1 MSFKQVI
8 ERVRFWIQ
16 HRHRTDEL
24 EEEIRLHLDL
34 RIQRNLENGM
44 TQADARTTAVR
55 RFGDPTRVR
64 EAATDV
70 WISRWLDDLWQD
82 LKFGARW
89 LKRSPGFTAI
99 IVATLGVGIG
109 VNTAMFSVINSVLL
123 QPLPYPAPD
132 RLIWIANSDPGC
144 SGDCFNS
151 RADFAI
157 WAREAQSLEAAAAYG
172 NLDLALVADGQSTA
186 QRVAFVTPELWRL
199 SGAIP
204 RLGRLP
210 NANEPT
216 ALIISWALFERQ
228 FRGNPNVIGK
238 AVQLDGHSFEVV
250 GVLDR
255 GFRFLFPQQLYTG
268 DEIRDID
275 AYAPLP
281 NGIETPGD
289 AMRATPQT
297 GPVPGWVR
305 VVARLKDGATI
316 EQARS
321 QLATIHDRLNKEY
334 SSLFRKKKL
343 VVLPLAERIVG
354 EARLALLVLLSAVS
368 FVLVIACV
376 NVANLLMARASARRK
391 EIAIRAALGAGKR
404 RVMRQ
409 FIAEAL
415 LLGVLGG
422 FAGLVLARLG
432 LVAIIH
438 FGAQAVPRVADTVM
452 DSNVLAFAI
461 LVTLAT
467 AVLFGLAPARTVGK
481 ENLEEVL
488 REEGRG
494 ASSSATQQRL
504 RATLVSVEIALA
516 MVLLTGAGLMM
527 RSFWRMNTYPPG
539 FSPEKVLVMKL
550 SLAGGKY
557 SRYWPAQDIYLMTD
571 AFGH

>member
-16 HRHRTDEL
+16 QRHRTDEL

-64 EAATDV
+64 ETATDV

-186 QRVAFVTPELWRL
+186 ERVAFVTPELWRL

-268 DEIRDID
+268 EQIRDID

-281 NGIETPGD
+281 YGIETPGD
-289 AMRATPQT
+289 AMRGTPQT

-321 QLATIHDRLNKEY
+321 QLATKQGISK
-334 SSLFRKKKL
+334 
-343 VVLPLAERIVG
+343 PLSEE
-354 EARLALLVLLSAVS
+354 EAR
-368 FVLVIACV
+368 CV
-376 NVANLLMARASARRK
+376 
-391 EIAIRAALGAGKR
+391 AAG
-404 RVMRQ
+404 
-409 FIAEAL
+409 
-415 LLGVLGG
+415 
-422 FAGLVLARLG
+422 
-432 LVAIIH
+432 
-438 FGAQAVPRVADTVM
+438 
-452 DSNVLAFAI
+452 
-461 LVTLAT
+461 
-467 AVLFGLAPARTVGK
+467 
-481 ENLEEVL
+481 
-488 REEGRG
+488 
-494 ASSSATQQRL
+494 
-504 RATLVSVEIALA
+504 
-516 MVLLTGAGLMM
+516 
-527 RSFWRMNTYPPG
+527 
-539 FSPEKVLVMKL
+539 
-550 SLAGGKY
+550 
-557 SRYWPAQDIYLMTD
+557 
-571 AFGH
+571 